1 MAVRKKSARKKATSV
16 RVSAACKPVDADQL
30 RQKVRNMVSN
40 QAYEMTRVM
49 IGEVVDG
56 GSVTAMRYLFELAGL
71 YPVNAEMDQSEDQG
85 SLAKTLLERLGLSDA
100 PSGEQ
105 QSILNR
111 AVE

>member
-1 MAVRKKSARKKATSV
+1 MAVTKKRIRKKATTV
-16 RVSAACKPVDADQL
+16 RVSASCKPVDAEQL
-30 RQKVRNMVSN
+30 RQKVRNMVAN

-71 YPVNAEMDQSEDQG
+71 YPVNAAMDQPEDQD
-85 SLAKTLLERLGLSDA
+85 SLAKTLLERLGLSEA

-105 QSILNR
+105 HPI
-111 AVE
+111 

>member
-1 MAVRKKSARKKATSV
+1 MAVRKKSARKKPTSV
-16 RVSAACKPVDADQL
+16 RVSSACKPVDAEQL

-71 YPVNAEMDQSEDQG
+71 YPVNAEMEQPEDQG
-85 SLAKTLLERLGLSDA
+85 SLAKTLLERLGLTEP
-100 PSGEQ
+100 PSGEPQ
-105 QSILNR
+105 PI
-111 AVE
+111 

>member
-1 MAVRKKSARKKATSV
+1 MAVRKKSTRKKATSV

-71 YPVNAEMDQSEDQG
+71 YPVNAAMDQPEDQD
-85 SLAKTLLERLGLSDA
+85 SLAKTMLERLGLSEA

-105 QSILNR
+105 HPILNR